1 MLPLLGVIAAEGIRA
16 HPEGVVP
23 VGGAL
28 LTFVHALPALM
39 WAGMLL
45 YTLRA
50 AVAWRH
56 DPVALRG
63 LVRLY
68 ANAAAWLFAFV
79 VLTGVIIVVV
89 LIPVHSLVHSLL
101 TTGFGIAVLV
111 KAALVLTVAVLAILG
126 RAWLGLPRPAAGPAR
141 ATWRECGALA
151 AVLAITGALTVLTPP
166 AASARPRP
174 RPGPGTL
181 RSRLPARAVPR
192 RKPRRPGHPAG
203 PRPAGQACPAGTRT
217 ARAQPGASG
226 AASPSRAMT
235 HPDSPR
241 RPGWP
246 GREPIGQDYGHRGPR
261 VQRRCGG
268 DPGAHVRAA
277 PADQLHLPGRADP
290 AGGAGRGVTG
300 EHTHLAG
307 QPQRPEQALHLGQ
320 RDRQQVLGHAARG
333 VADHRDLGH
342 RPAQRGQHHVA
353 GH

>member
-1 MLPLLGVIAAEGIRA
+1 MWRVTVVAACLIAVLRWLLLAGLAGALGGLAGRGLARQYKGAAPAPLPPPWALRSSLLGAAAAALLALTILASRSLDAGLAHSATGPLITSGQDLLVVVECAAFLLAAAALRLRRPGLSVLPLLGVIAAEGIRA

-126 RAWLGLPRPAAGPAR
+126 RAWLGRPRPAAGPAR

-166 AASARPRP
+166 AASAPAPAPARPGHAAVAAPRP
-174 RPGPGTL
+174 R
-181 RSRLPARAVPR
+181 
-192 RKPRRPGHPAG
+192 
-203 PRPAGQACPAGTRT
+203 RPAP
-217 ARAQPGASG
+217 
-226 AASPSRAMT
+226 
-235 HPDSPR
+235 
-241 RPGWP
+241 
-246 GREPIGQDYGHRGPR
+246 
-261 VQRRCGG
+261 
-268 DPGAHVRAA
+268 
-277 PADQLHLPGRADP
+277 
-290 AGGAGRGVTG
+290 
-300 EHTHLAG
+300 
-307 QPQRPEQALHLGQ
+307 
-320 RDRQQVLGHAARG
+320 
-333 VADHRDLGH
+333 
-342 RPAQRGQHHVA
+342 
-353 GH
+353 